1 MTRKIFLYS
10 DGGAKGNPG
19 PAGIGFIILDER
31 GFKVTQQGKFIGE
44 ATNNQAEYQAVIE
57 GLSTIGQ
64 ILKNK
69 GDLEVHCLLDS
80 QLVVEQLNQRYKIKD
95 ENLKQLFWQI
105 RDLILSLGGRVIFE
119 HISREQNKQAD
130 KLVNLAV
137 QERDDV

>member
-1 MTRKIFLYS
+1 MKNKYFIYT

-19 PAGIGFIILDER
+19 PAGIGIVILDER

-57 GLSTIGQ
+57 GLKKIKDIS
-64 ILKNK
+64 KNN
-69 GDLEVHCLLDS
+69 LTEVRCFLDS
-80 QLVVEQLNQRYKIKD
+80 KLVVEQLNQKYKIKD

-105 RDLILSLGGRVIFE
+105 RDLILSLGGRIIFE

-137 QERDDV
+137 QKRGDV

>member
-1 MTRKIFLYS
+1 
-10 DGGAKGNPG
+10 
-19 PAGIGFIILDER
+19 R

-57 GLSTIGQ
+57 GLKKIKDIS
-64 ILKNK
+64 KNN
-69 GDLEVHCLLDS
+69 LTEVRCFLDS
-80 QLVVEQLNQRYKIKD
+80 KLVVEQLNQKYKIKD

-137 QERDDV
+137 QKRGDV